1 MLTAWAGRLDLMEPD
16 EGRHAEIAREMVA
29 TGHLL
34 TPRLHGKPYYD
45 KPPAFHWLVAA
56 SLATFGPGA
65 MAARLPSLLAALWT
79 VLITAW
85 WASRA
90 WGPATGRLAAL
101 LLSSTVLLMA
111 MARWTVVDMLF
122 TASLSTAFACLGC
135 WLLDPGRRPR
145 TPWPFYFTVGVATL
159 VKGPAAIVLGGGLA
173 LACVAL
179 FGGTT
184 MLRRLRPVRGGL
196 LTLAVATPWYL
207 AAWLAEPEYIETF
220 LFTHNLGRYAF
231 AGAVGHQQPWTY
243 YLLALPLALLPWI
256 FYLPDALAGQ
266 VLARGRKKAAVFAA
280 LWAAVVVGFFLPSST
295 RLVTYML
302 PAFPPLAALTAAWL
316 VDRARANQGLPRRIA
331 VMQMTWTG
339 ITCLLACTA
348 AIYLAWSGEVSITRC
363 LALGLG
369 PLVTLPLAR
378 RGLRDRDSQATVL
391 AGVLSSTV
399 LVTTAWGLAP
409 EFINSQRSLRPAALQ
424 LLASAPA
431 ERELLAYKASGHS
444 LAFYAKR
451 LLARDDNPQA
461 VADKLAQKPAPLL
474 LTKSKYLFELG
485 KLPPRIEIV
494 WTGARGKVLLA
505 EKGGSRT
512 LHRP

>member
-1 MLTAWAGRLDLMEPD
+1 MEPD

-34 TPRLHGKPYYD
+34 TPRLHGKPYYH

-56 SLATFGPGA
+56 SLSAFGPSA
-65 MAARLPSLLAALWT
+65 LAARLPSLLAGLWT

-90 WGPATGRLAAL
+90 WGAATGRMTAL
-101 LLSSTVLLMA
+101 VLSSTALLMA
-111 MARWTVVDMLF
+111 VARWTMVDMLF
-122 TASLSTAFACLGC
+122 TAALTTAFACLGS

-145 TPWPFYFTVGVATL
+145 TPWPFYLATGVATL
-159 VKGPAAIVLGGGLA
+159 VKGPAAIVLAGGLA

-179 FGGTT
+179 FGGTAT
-184 MLRRLRPVRGGL
+184 LRRLRIVRGGL
-196 LTLAVATPWYL
+196 LVLAVATPWYL

-220 LFTHNLGRYAF
+220 LFTHNLGRYAV

-256 FYLPDALAGQ
+256 FYLPDALTERLAGR
-266 VLARGRKKAAVFAA
+266 LTGGRKKADVFAA
-280 LWAAVVVGFFLPSST
+280 LWAAIVIAFFLPASS
-295 RLVTYML
+295 RLITYML
-302 PAFPPLAALTAAWL
+302 PAFAPLAALTAAWL
-316 VDRARANQGLPRRIA
+316 VDRARTNQGLPRRVA
-331 VMQMTWTG
+331 FMQMGWTAV
-339 ITCLLACTA
+339 TCLLAAIVAVYTA
-348 AIYLAWSGEVSITRC
+348 LSGDVPLSRC
-363 LALGLG
+363 FVLGLA
-369 PLVTLPLAR
+369 PLATLR
-378 RGLRDRDSQATVL
+378 LAHRGLRDRDSQATVL
-391 AGVLSSTV
+391 AGVLSSAV

-409 EFINSQRSLRPAALQ
+409 GFINSQRSLRPAALE
-424 LLASAPA
+424 LMAAAPA
-431 ERELLAYKASGHS
+431 DRELLAYKASGHS
-444 LAFYAKR
+444 LAFYSKR
-451 LLARDDNPQA
+451 PLARDDNPQS
-461 VADKLAQKPAPLL
+461 VLDKLAQKPTPLL

-485 KLPPRIEIV
+485 KFPPHMEIA